1 MPPINPSLPGAPAQR
16 LPVMPVMPNE
26 ATVPLAERP
35 EQANTVQPG
44 AAQAIDEVEHD
55 YAGWRTDKQIHE
67 LQWFVSTAMV
77 RGAQDM
83 KHEGYVTDADGQLQV
98 EASSKKRLRVRF
110 NRLLQKYKARQS
122 KFLKTRFTPEVRA
135 FGNDRDDILNARATQ
150 RAFEHFHIREQVERK
165 YRLILNHANTTGKGF
180 AWLFWDKTKQAQV
193 QVPTVG
199 GAQKVYDVTLGDIAL
214 EAGSPF
220 EVLVPD
226 PGKSSLHEQEK
237 IMRVKVRLV
246 SDVKVMYGQAADGI
260 KGEFTGIE
268 LFQYQ
273 RQIAGLSSKGTMG
286 AMNPPNDGL
295 NAPEYVVLKE
305 LFCRPNGDYPKGR
318 HLVVGG
324 GKLLLMENELPYG
337 LWDQSNPFPVVE
349 FPDLDMPGQFW
360 PPTLVEQLI
369 DVQKAHNLAWAK
381 VLEHLRYAVHP
392 KVMAPV
398 QAQWPKKAWHGG
410 PGEVVRFLAF
420 PGMPGPQ
427 VVQPPNISGD
437 VWRILNLL
445 DQEFDKVTSLFPAS
459 MGQAGNEES
468 GFQVNLLQEAADS
481 VHAAD
486 IRLHELAFEELY
498 YKVRRMMKWG
508 YSVPRLL
515 NILGRNYQEELTE
528 FSTENIDEHATIRV
542 YTGSAL
548 SSSPAIRTKQVQ
560 ELFKTGLFGP
570 PGDPAVARRGLKLI
584 DAEGI
589 GEFKEES
596 RKDEELAYRRLRLLR
611 GGEAF
616 GSQNMVPMPWE
627 DHEVHWEVMT
637 NVFKEPEFDDWAP
650 EAKLEA
656 FKVVVWHMRWKNPSQ
671 AFNLA
676 NELGLTDLIP
686 LLADLAMQAGA
697 PPAQPGAPQPGG
709 AGNAPA
715 PPPPTGAPPP
725 A

>member
-1 MPPINPSLPGAPAQR
+1 MPSLNPSLPGAPAQR

-35 EQANTVQPG
+35 QDPLREDPSQAQLVS
-44 AAQAIDEVEHD
+44 EVEGD
-55 YAGWRTDKQIHE
+55 YSSWRTDKQIHE

-83 KHEGYVTDADGQLQV
+83 RNEGYVTDQNGQLQI

-135 FGNDRDDILNARATQ
+135 FTNDRDDILNARGTQ
-150 RAFEHFHIREQVERK
+150 RAFEHFHQREQVERK
-165 YRLILNHANTTGKGF
+165 YRLILNHSNTTGKGF
-180 AWLFWDKTKQAQV
+180 AWLFWDPKKTAQV
-193 QVPTVG
+193 QVPTPG
-199 GAQKVYDVTLGDIAL
+199 GGQQVYDVELGDIVL

-226 PGKSSLHEQEK
+226 PGKSSLHEQER
-237 IMRVKVRLV
+237 IMRVKVRLL
-246 SDVKVMYGQAADGI
+246 SDVQVMYPQTSQGI

-286 AMNPPNDGL
+286 VMNPPDSGP

-305 LFCRPNGDYPKGR
+305 LFVRPNGEYPKGR
-318 HLVVGG
+318 HIVVGG
-324 GKLLLMENELPYG
+324 GKLLLNEAELPYG

-392 KVMAPV
+392 KVMSPV

-410 PGEVVRFLAF
+410 PGEIVNYLAF

-508 YSVPRLL
+508 YTVPRLL
-515 NILGRNYQEELTE
+515 NIMGRNYEEELTE
-528 FSTENIDEHATIRV
+528 FSSDNIDEHATIRV

-560 ELFKTGLFGP
+560 EIFKSGMLGP
-570 PGDPAVARRGLKLI
+570 QGDPAVARRGLKLI

-589 GEFKEES
+589 GEFQEQE
-596 RKDEELAYRRLRLLR
+596 RVDEELAYRRLRKLKQ
-611 GGEAF
+611 GAKF
-616 GSQNMVPMPWE
+616 GDLGMVPMPYE
-627 DHEVHWEVMT
+627 NNEVHWDVMAET
-637 NVFKEPEFDDWAP
+637 FKKPEFDDWAP

-656 FKVVVWHMRWKNPSQ
+656 FKVLVWHMRWKNPGQ

-686 LLADLAMQAGA
+686 LLADLAGQVPGGA
-697 PPAQPGAPQPGG
+697 PQGAPGAPQPPKPSEGTP
-709 AGNAPA
+709 PA
-715 PPPPTGAPPP
+715 PPPQA
-725 A
+725 